1 MDNPPN
7 PGLNGDGTG
16 HINIEDEMS
25 SSYIDYSMSV
35 IVGRALPDARD
46 GLKPV
51 HRRVLYAMQEL
62 GNVHHKPY
70 KKSARVVGDVIGKY
84 HPHGDQA
91 VYDTIVRLAQDF
103 SMRYPLVDG
112 QGNFGSL
119 DGDPPAAMRYTEVRM
134 NRLAEDL
141 LEDLDKDTVDFAP
154 NYNEEF
160 LEPRVLPGR
169 VPNLLLN
176 GSTGIAVGMAT
187 NIPPHN
193 LGELADGIAHAIDH
207 PDCTVDDLMRFIRGP
222 DFPTGAT
229 ICGTRQIEAMYKLG
243 RGQLVVR
250 GRAEIV
256 EEKNRE
262 ILLVTAIPYTV
273 NKAGLI
279 EHIAELVNNKIIEG
293 IADIRD
299 ESSAAG
305 VRVVIELK
313 RGAIGQV
320 VLNNLYRHTQLQMTF
335 GAIMLALDHGRPKVM
350 DLKDLI
356 RCYVDHRFEVLTRRA
371 RFELAKAEAR
381 RHIVEGL
388 LLALDRLDEIV
399 AAIRA
404 ASGRDEARGRLI
416 AQFGFS
422 ERQADAILDMRLYQ
436 LTSLER
442 DKVAAEH
449 RELLAR
455 IADLQDLLAHPAR
468 ILGLIKADLAD
479 LKQRYADARRTEIV
493 PVEDEVNIEDLI
505 ADEPCVVTLSH
516 KGYIKRVPLDTY
528 REQRRG
534 GKGVTG
540 VVTKEEDFVETLF
553 LAATHDT
560 MLFFTSAGRVYAERA
575 FEIPEA
581 ARTSPGKAIVNLLEL
596 QEGEKVAAMLR
607 IREFREDQNVFFA
620 TARGVVKK
628 TALADYRHVRA
639 SGIIALNVEE
649 GDRLI
654 QVRLTGGAD
663 EVMLAT
669 ASGITIRFPERQVR
683 DMGRGA
689 TGVRGIKLEGDD
701 RVCSLDVVDPRATFL
716 LATANGYG
724 KRTAFDEFP
733 LQGRGGKGV
742 IGIQTSERNGRVVA
756 AHAVREGESVI
767 MVTANGMMVRAPV
780 RDLRIIG
787 RNTQGVRL
795 IDLEEGD
802 TLTSVSVV
810 EAEDAADAAPPS
822 GPAVP

>member
-1 MDNPPN
+1 
-7 PGLNGDGTG
+7 
-16 HINIEDEMS
+16 
-25 SSYIDYSMSV
+25 
-35 IVGRALPDARD
+35 
-46 GLKPV
+46 
-51 HRRVLYAMQEL
+51 
-62 GNVHHKPY
+62 
-70 KKSARVVGDVIGKY
+70 
-84 HPHGDQA
+84 
-91 VYDTIVRLAQDF
+91 
-103 SMRYPLVDG
+103 
-112 QGNFGSL
+112 
-119 DGDPPAAMRYTEVRM
+119 
-134 NRLAEDL
+134 
-141 LEDLDKDTVDFAP
+141 
-154 NYNEEF
+154 
-160 LEPRVLPGR
+160 
-169 VPNLLLN
+169 
-176 GSTGIAVGMAT
+176 
-187 NIPPHN
+187 
-193 LGELADGIAHAIDH
+193 
-207 PDCTVDDLMRFIRGP
+207 
-222 DFPTGAT
+222 
-229 ICGTRQIEAMYKLG
+229 MYKLG

-404 ASGRDEARGRLI
+404 ASGRDEARWRLI

-516 KGYIKRVPLDTY
+516 KGYIKGVPLDTY

-560 MLFFTSAGRVYAERA
+560 MLFFTIAGRVYAERA

-756 AHAVREGESVI
+756 AHTVREGESVI

-822 GPAVP
+822 GPAAP